1 MNKDLSRELQNVLDR
16 AVASGEECGC
26 QLTVYRHGKL
36 LYDLHAGWTDES
48 RTQKV
53 DSQTLF
59 PIFSVGKGILATL
72 YHILAARGVFSDTEP
87 VSKYWPEY
95 AAAGKETTTIQ
106 NILTHRSGLFCFPEE
121 YPLEDWFVWEKAC
134 SALEKMAPRETIGGK
149 HCYHAH
155 TFGIL
160 LGRLIEKATGQEL
173 CSLLQKEILKPLNIS
188 TFFYG
193 LPEERFSSLAKLVPA
208 DSDQP
213 ADMRLEFNRKCILA
227 GKNPSSNGTANAHSL
242 ARIYASLIEDG
253 VEGIRLIDDSTL
265 SRALILQRSA
275 DDPVKKEDWDK
286 FGLGYALCG
295 PEAPWNRMF
304 GHGGA
309 CGSEGFADR
318 ETGYAVGFTKN
329 KLNRTHPV
337 HPVRNQISKVLGI
350 PARIW

>member
-1 MNKDLSRELQNVLDR
+1 MNDLSGKLQKVLDD

-36 LYDLHAGWTDES
+36 LCDLHSGWLDETH
-48 RTQKV
+48 TQKV
-53 DSQTLF
+53 DSQTVF
-59 PIFSVGKGILATL
+59 PVFSVGKGVLATL
-72 YHILAARGVFSDTEP
+72 YHILAARGVFSDTDL
-87 VSKYWPEY
+87 VAKYWPEY
-95 AAAGKETTTIQ
+95 AAAGKENTAIQ
-106 NILTHRSGLFCFPEE
+106 DILTHRSGLYCFPEG
-121 YPLEDWFVWEKAC
+121 YPLEDWFNWQKAC
-134 SALEKMAPRETIGGK
+134 SALEKMTPQSPVGGK
-149 HCYHAH
+149 HHYHAH

-160 LGRLIEKATGQEL
+160 LGRLIEKAAGEEL
-173 CSLLQKEILKPLNIS
+173 CHLLQKEILDPLNIG

-193 LPEERFSSLAKLVPA
+193 LPEERFSNLAKLVPA
-208 DSDQP
+208 DSAQL
-213 ADMRLEFNRKCILA
+213 ADMRLQFNRKCILA

-253 VEGIRLIDDSTL
+253 VDGIRLIDEPAL
-265 SRALILQRSA
+265 KHALILRRSA
-275 DDPVKKEDWDK
+275 DDPVKNEWDK

-337 HPVRNQISKVLGI
+337 HPVRNRISEVLGI
-350 PARIW
+350 PIRIW